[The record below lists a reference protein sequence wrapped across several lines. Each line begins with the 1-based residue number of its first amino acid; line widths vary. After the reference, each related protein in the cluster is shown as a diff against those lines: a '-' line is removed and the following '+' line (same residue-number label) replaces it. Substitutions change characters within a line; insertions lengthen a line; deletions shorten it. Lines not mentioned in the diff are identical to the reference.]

1 MNVANKDDKELF
13 IKDNIEEINK
23 KKDNFKSVFLSKN
36 KVTAFIDDT
45 DIINYLNSKL
55 YRDVKE
61 QKNVEKL
68 MQELEKINFT
78 KNKIVLIANK
88 HLYYKKSLEKFYE
101 KQIFKK
107 VYSSLKGNSDDI
119 ATYILSKTDLS
130 KQENRF
136 IGANLK
142 NISTK
147 VLELIAMNGFSVN
160 INDTNPGIMMANAGD
175 SAQYLFLARCI
186 LAGYNASNVDVRS
199 SRYDAIVDFEGKLI
213 KVQIKGISGN
223 TISFQDRPRGG
234 KGIDYKNARNIG
246 KRITS
251 ADCDIYAAVDKQIG
265 IIYLIPM
272 KEFADKLS
280 DNEAKTV
287 KLSKVEKYKENW
299 SILGEI

>member
-1 MNVANKDDKELF
+1 MNTANKNNKELF
-13 IKDNIEEINK
+13 IKDNIEEINE
-23 KKDNFKSVFLSKN
+23 KKDHFKPDLLSKN
-36 KVTAFIDDT
+36 GVTAFIDDA

-55 YRDVKE
+55 YKDVKKQE
-61 QKNVEKL
+61 NIEKL
-68 MQELEKINFT
+68 MQELEEINFI
-78 KNKIVLIANK
+78 KSKIVLIANK
-88 HLYYKKSLEKFYE
+88 HFYYKKSLEKFYE
-101 KQIFKK
+101 KQFFKK
-107 VYSSLKGNSDDI
+107 VYGSLKENSDEI
-119 ATYILSKTDLS
+119 ANFILTKTGLAP
-130 KQENRF
+130 QENKF

-234 KGIDYKNARNIG
+234 KGIDHKNARNIG

-251 ADCDIYAAVDKQIG
+251 ADCDVYAAVDKQIG

-272 KEFADKLS
+272 KEFADKLT
-280 DNEAKTV
+280 DDKAKTV
-287 KLSKVEKYKENW
+287 KISKVEKYKENW
-299 SILGEI
+299 SILGKI

>member
-23 KKDNFKSVFLSKN
+23 KKDNFKSDFLSKN

-55 YRDVKE
+55 YKDVKE
-61 QKNVEKL
+61 QENVEKL

-119 ATYILSKTDLS
+119 ATYILSKTGLS
-130 KQENRF
+130 KEENRF

>member
-1 MNVANKDDKELF
+1 M
-13 IKDNIEEINK
+13 
-23 KKDNFKSVFLSKN
+23 
-36 KVTAFIDDT
+36 
-45 DIINYLNSKL
+45 
-55 YRDVKE
+55 
-61 QKNVEKL
+61 
-68 MQELEKINFT
+68 
-78 KNKIVLIANK
+78 IANK

-119 ATYILSKTDLS
+119 ATYILSKTGLS
-130 KQENRF
+130 KEENRF